1 MDRWTE
7 PRRLALAMLT
17 GLIVLFLVIP
27 IIIIVPVGLTS
38 SESIQFPP
46 RGLSL
51 RWYADLIED
60 PNWRRALINSLQVA
74 AGTLVLSLVLGIP
87 MALGLT
93 RGKFPGQ
100 RLVSGLVLTPL
111 VMPTLIVA
119 IGVYYVWTMGWSIGP
134 LQFGGKMTGSAFGMI
149 LAHTSLAIPMVVVL
163 VSASL
168 RTMDRTLELA
178 AAGLGAGPWA
188 RFRTI
193 TTPLMMPGVAAG
205 AVFSFLIS
213 WDEALVSLFLT
224 TARFQTF
231 PVRMF
236 TQVREAVDPSVA
248 SAATILIATT
258 TCLFTFALLSRTRS
272 S

>member
-7 PRRLALAMLT
+7 PRRLFLALLT
-17 GLIVLFLVIP
+17 VVIVLFLVLPIL
-27 IIIIVPVGLTS
+27 IIIPVGLTS
-38 SESIQFPP
+38 AESIQFPP

-51 RWYADLIED
+51 RWYIDLVED
-60 PNWRRALINSLQVA
+60 PAWRRALGNSLQVA
-74 AGTLVLSLVLGIP
+74 VGTLVLALALGIP
-87 MALGLT
+87 MALGMT
-93 RGKFPGQ
+93 RGRFRGQ

-119 IGVYYVWTMGWSIGP
+119 IGVYYVWTAGWAIGP
-134 LQFGGKMTGSAFGMI
+134 IRIGGKMTGNALGMI

-168 RTMDRTLELA
+168 RTIDRTLELA
-178 AAGLGAGPWA
+178 ASGLGAGPWA

-193 TTPLMMPGVAAG
+193 TVPLMLPGVAAG

-236 TQVREAVDPSVA
+236 VQVREAVDPSVA
-248 SAATILIATT
+248 SAATILIAVT